1 MSEIERTDLFNES
14 DERAA
19 EIEASMK
26 HEISNAQSN
35 KDWHAHTHTQL
46 NE

>member
-19 EIEASMK
+19 ENEASMK
-26 HEISNAQSN
+26 HEISNAWSN
-35 KDWHAHTHTQL
+35 KDWHIHTHIYRA
-46 NE
+46 E